1 MTIERLFNS
10 PNQKQKCRWI
20 NSLIYL
26 NLRFA
31 YLIWICFTLT
41 NLHTEWDRA
50 IIIIISLTK
59 KIGWPA
65 KSFCHSVCFASS
77 PNAYNAENTDYVM
90 EIVSFFPDSKHSV
103 RSSYEY
109 NKMCLAVVQDRVCR
123 FPYSCMQQNNNRS
136 RINMH
141 TVLVL
146 FCIIWWIVYISNT
159 DICKYIFC
167 FGRLFNNEI
176 LFYNIINK
184 KNMCRN
190 NNWMEDVCVQIYMA
204 CNTWRIRW
212 IYEMNKKKMK
222 KCS

>member
-65 KSFCHSVCFASS
+65 KSSTTLSVSLRH
-77 PNAYNAENTDYVM
+77 PMHITLK
-90 EIVSFFPDSKHSV
+90 IRITLWKSFHFFLIQNIPCAHHMNIIKCVWQLFKTGYAAFRTH
-103 RSSYEY
+103 
-109 NKMCLAVVQDRVCR
+109 VC
-123 FPYSCMQQNNNRS
+123 S
-136 RINMH
+136 RI
-141 TVLVL
+141 
-146 FCIIWWIVYISNT
+146 IIVH
-159 DICKYIFC
+159 
-167 FGRLFNNEI
+167 E
-176 LFYNIINK
+176 
-184 KNMCRN
+184 
-190 NNWMEDVCVQIYMA
+190 
-204 CNTWRIRW
+204 
-212 IYEMNKKKMK
+212 
-222 KCS
+222 